1 MTASSA
7 APSIRLYV
15 TSDLVADAVIDL
27 DTKQVH
33 YLKNVMR
40 LAPGDALLVFNGRDG
55 EWRATVTT
63 WGRRDGALQVTAL
76 ERAQASEPDLW
87 LVFAPIKKAR
97 LDVLVE
103 KAGELGVARLVPVR
117 TAWTS
122 VRDINVGRA
131 EALVIEAAEQC
142 GRMTVP
148 TVEPLVPLN
157 DVLAGWPE
165 GRRLLFCDES
175 GAGMP
180 IAEALAGQAPGAWAV
195 LIGPEGGFSPDE
207 RAAIAAKPFAVPVAL
222 GPRVL
227 RADTAAIAA
236 LTMLQAHLG
245 DWR

>member
-1 MTASSA
+1 MATPSA

-15 TSDLVADAVIDL
+15 TSDLDVDTTIDL

-40 LAPGDALLVFNGRDG
+40 LVPGDALLVFNGREG
-55 EWRATVTT
+55 EWRATVTA
-63 WGRRDGALQVTAL
+63 WGRRDGALQVAAL
-76 ERAQASEPDLW
+76 ERAQATEPDLW
-87 LVFAPIKKAR
+87 LVFTPIKKAR
-97 LDVLVE
+97 LDVLIE
-103 KAGELGVARLVPVR
+103 KAGELGVGRLVPVQ
-117 TAWTS
+117 TEWTS

-148 TVEPLVPLN
+148 VVDPIAPLN
-157 DVLAGWPE
+157 DVLARWPDD
-165 GRRLLFCDES
+165 RRLLFCDES
-175 GAGMP
+175 GAGAP
-180 IAEALAGQAPGAWAV
+180 IADALADEVPGDWAV
-195 LIGPEGGFSPDE
+195 LIGPEGGFSPGE
-207 RAAIAAKPFAVPVAL
+207 RAAIAAKPFALSVAL
-222 GPRVL
+222 GSRVL